1 MSLPGKYFAAGAE
14 DEEKH
19 RTLAVEEEDIGFY
32 VGFKVDAP
40 TVVSAGHLKPTYTTM
55 LVACTAHNVPLP

>member
-19 RTLAVEEEDIGFY
+19 KTLAVEEEDIGFY
-32 VGFKVDAP
+32 VGFKV
-40 TVVSAGHLKPTYTTM
+40 SLM
-55 LVACTAHNVPLP
+55 PLQSYQPGI